1 VKIDPPGN
9 ALENFDVIGGWRE
22 NYRTDARTTNKRLFV
37 TTGKGKP
44 VPVGLGKKVDAADEL
59 TGGRK
64 FADVDGFK
72 KLILENPDQ
81 VARNLAE
88 KLLVY
93 GTGHGL
99 EYADRAVVENLVA
112 GAKAKN
118 YGFRTLVHE
127 IVQSP
132 TFRSK

>member
-1 VKIDPPGN
+1 VPGMGRKQVKIAAPLYG
-9 ALENFDVIGGWRE
+9 RE
-22 NYRTDARTTNKRLFV
+22 V
-37 TTGKGKP
+37 GVGKGPP
-44 VPVGLGKKVDAADEL
+44 VQAADEL
-59 TGGRK
+59 PGGRK

-81 VARNLAE
+81 FTRNLTQ

-93 GTGHGL
+93 GTGHGI
-99 EYADRAVVENLVA
+99 EFADRPAVETLVA
-112 GAKAKN
+112 AVRSKN
-118 YGFRTLVHE
+118 YGFRTLVHA